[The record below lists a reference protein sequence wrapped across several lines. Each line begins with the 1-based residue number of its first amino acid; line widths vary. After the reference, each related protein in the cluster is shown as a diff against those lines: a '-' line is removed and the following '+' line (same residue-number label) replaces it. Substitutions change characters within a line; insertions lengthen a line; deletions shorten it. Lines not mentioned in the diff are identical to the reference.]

1 MKTISLILRLLF
13 GAFLLYAGVNKLYP
27 LVETPPPASDEAMTY
42 FTALTITKTLT
53 LVAIVEILA
62 GLSLIINKYA
72 ALMMI
77 ILMSVSVN
85 AVLYHAT
92 IDPDTILM
100 AAVLLILN
108 IIMLFIYKDR
118 YKGILQP

>member
-13 GAFLLYAGVNKLYP
+13 GAFLLFFGVNKFYP
-27 LVETPPPASDEAMTY
+27 FMDPPPPPSDEAMSY
-42 FTALTITKTLT
+42 FTALTITKTLN
-53 LVAIVEILA
+53 LVAIVEVLS
-62 GLSLIINKYA
+62 GLSLLINKYA

-100 AAVLLILN
+100 AAVMLALN
-108 IIMLFIYKDR
+108 IIMLFMYQDR
-118 YKGILQP
+118 YRDILKP

>member
-1 MKTISLILRLLF
+1 MDS
-13 GAFLLYAGVNKLYP
+13 
-27 LVETPPPASDEAMTY
+27 PPPDSDETMTY

-53 LVAIVEILA
+53 LVAIVEVLA
-62 GLSLIINKYA
+62 GLSLLINKYA

-92 IDPDTILM
+92 IDPDTTLM
-100 AAVLLILN
+100 AAVMLVLN
-108 IIMLFIYKDR
+108 IIMLFIYKER
-118 YKGILQP
+118 YKGILKP

>member
-13 GAFLLYAGVNKLYP
+13 GAFLLFFGVNKLYP
-27 LVETPPPASDEAMTY
+27 IMDPPPPPSDEAISY

-53 LVAIVEILA
+53 LVAIVEILS
-62 GLSLIINKYA
+62 GLALLINKYA

-85 AVLYHAT
+85 AVLYHVT
-92 IDPDTILM
+92 LDPDGILM
-100 AAVLLILN
+100 AGVMLVLN
-108 IIMLFIYKDR
+108 ICMLFIYKTS
-118 YKGILQP
+118 YKGILKP